1 MDELLD
7 NGSGRLRF
15 DTWNMNGLIV
25 FKEGSKL
32 IMDVLQSGLMQQDP
46 QISVKILTLIMS
58 MMCKCLS
65 GGYIN
70 FAICDFYHDN
80 SYTQLTSFVVT

>member
-32 IMDVLQSGLMQQDP
+32 IMDVLQSGLMQ
-46 QISVKILTLIMS
+46 
-58 MMCKCLS
+58 
-65 GGYIN
+65 
-70 FAICDFYHDN
+70 
-80 SYTQLTSFVVT
+80 